1 MITHGLLQA
10 TASLKEPTAL
20 NGSLYAWYLIHH
32 WKRLYTVPMLNDRHG
47 WNMALQQ
54 VAGEK
59 SVNSPHG
66 DSLDQHGLSL
76 TTLQDVKQPCPNSWC

>member
-1 MITHGLLQA
+1 MCTLEMITHGLLQA
-10 TASLKEPTAL
+10 TAGLKEPTAL

-54 VAGEK
+54 VAAEK
-59 SVNSPHG
+59 IVNSPHG
-66 DSLDQHGLSL
+66 ENLD
-76 TTLQDVKQPCPNSWC
+76 